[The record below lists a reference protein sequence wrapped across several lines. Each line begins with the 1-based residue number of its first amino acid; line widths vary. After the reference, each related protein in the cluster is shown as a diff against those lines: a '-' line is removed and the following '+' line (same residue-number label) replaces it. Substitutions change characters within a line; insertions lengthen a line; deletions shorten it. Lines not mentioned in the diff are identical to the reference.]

1 MREMNWLRRLIAAI
15 VLVVL
20 VAVAWIWWNHPTQ
33 IDLAQ
38 YAPADSLAYLEA
50 NDIIG
55 TANAITST
63 EGWRNFAPPLKLKHE
78 WPRPWVT
85 RFIRWTG
92 IGPIG
97 TVVASRAQVAL
108 VMLNLG
114 TSEEGQT
121 LKVKPDAAIL
131 IETHTASWRIRPA
144 AESALSDL
152 AQSIY
157 GNPSFSKSAA
167 NGMEF
172 LVWRDAT
179 GSRQIIATIDDSL
192 IIVGNTE
199 LAVATCLMIRR
210 GQRPSL
216 TGDAQLQVMRR
227 KLNANQALAFGYVSS
242 GNAAKLAAFA
252 VPLLLGREP
261 NGVNVERIVMSVSA
275 KLVGSV
281 GWSASLSN
289 GLIEDR
295 YLFNLQPSVINRLQL
310 PFHTASTDPQ
320 LIDRVLDENYSATIY
335 RLESPLEAWT
345 EVQSVVLAQLDALSA
360 VVFRSLFRSALSSNR
375 IDDPER
381 FLASVGPPLITTRLS
396 STSERSV
403 LLAKVRDRAALQK
416 MLTEHFR
423 RQTKTNEQNG
433 AEVLDSDDKE
443 TSAVFYQDYFLI
455 GPSFDVRICA
465 ENLSRSAN
473 ESAELS
479 RTFKP
484 TNSSSVIVTYTDDRE
499 RIRGFLMA
507 LTRASSNSA
516 TTVASQEQI
525 TSSIPPSYSIT
536 ETTLINEGLERRTR
550 SAFGQFSTLALLIF
564 PEGR

>member
-15 VLVVL
+15 VLVVF
-20 VAVAWIWWNHPTQ
+20 VAVAWIWWNHPTPT
-33 IDLAQ
+33 DLAQ

-63 EGWRNFAPPLKLKHE
+63 DAWRQFAPLLKLGNTSS
-78 WPRPWVT
+78 RSWVT
-85 RFIRWTG
+85 RVMRWTG
-92 IGPIG
+92 IGPTR

-114 TSEEGQT
+114 TSEEGET

-131 IETHTASWRIRPA
+131 IETHTASWRIRPV
-144 AESALSDL
+144 AESALSDV
-152 AQSIY
+152 ARSIY
-157 GNPSFSKSAA
+157 GNPSFTKSTA

-172 LVWRDAT
+172 LAWHDAT
-179 GSRQIIATIDDSL
+179 GSRQIIATIDDTL

-199 LAVATCLMIRR
+199 LAVATCLMVRR

-216 TGDAQLQVMRR
+216 IGDVQLQLMRR
-227 KLNANQALAFGYVSS
+227 RLNASQALAFGYVSS

-261 NGVNVERIVMSVSA
+261 NAVNVERIVTTVSA
-275 KLVGSV
+275 KLLGSI

-295 YLFNLQPSVINRLQL
+295 YLFSLQPAVVNRLQ
-310 PFHTASTDPQ
+310 PHFHAATIDPERLKQ
-320 LIDRVLDENYSATIY
+320 LLDGNYAATIY
-335 RLESPLEAWT
+335 RLESPLDAWT
-345 EVQSVVLAQLDALSA
+345 EVQNAVLAQLDALSA
-360 VVFRSLFRSALSSNR
+360 VLFRSVSKAVLSNNL
-375 IDDPER
+375 IEDPER
-381 FLASVGPPLITTRLS
+381 FLALVGPPLITVRLS

-403 LLAKVRDRAALQK
+403 LVAKVRDRAALRE
-416 MLTEHFR
+416 LLSEHFR
-423 RQTKTNEQNG
+423 KNTKTTEQDG
-433 AEVLDSDDKE
+433 TEVLDGDDDE
-443 TSAVFYQDYFLI
+443 TSAVFYQDYFLV

-465 ENLSRSAN
+465 ENLAKEPNNTMDQRH
-473 ESAELS
+473 
-479 RTFKP
+479 TFKLS
-484 TNSSSVIVTYTDDRE
+484 NSSSVIVTYTDDRE

-507 LTRASSNSA
+507 VVRASSNSGLA
-516 TTVASQEQI
+516 PSPVEELTASTE
-525 TSSIPPSYSIT
+525 PSYSIT
-536 ETTLINEGLERRTR
+536 ETTLVNEGFERRTR
-550 SAFGQFSTLALLIF
+550 SAFGQFSTLATLIF